1 MTRQELYERLNNGP
15 VILDGATG
23 SNLVKAGMPAGV
35 CPELW
40 ILDHPDVMLSLQKAY
55 VDAGTDILYAPTFSG
70 NRIKLS
76 EYGARDQVGSINEAL
91 VRLAKEA
98 AGDRALVAGDL
109 TMTGQTLEPV
119 GNLSLEEL
127 ISVYKEQVE
136 ALLFAE
142 PVGTRYFGRVVA
154 AEGDVVNI
162 SDTGS
167 LIVNGTTQ
175 GGEIL
180 FPTERRENDGME
192 YPLRVPEGCVY
203 VLGDYRT
210 NTRDSRDFGPIPL
223 ESVEGKVITILR
235 RRGL

>member
-1 MTRQELYERLNNGP
+1 MSGKKQLTIEQVIALRRQRLADRRGTRSLIFRLIFMALVGWLLFTQIFLITQNQGQGMFPSLKDGDLCIAFRSKAQTLMKQRFVRDDIIIYRVGEQSASRPRGPVKLWLARTLPVSLYEK
-15 VILDGATG
+15 V
-23 SNLVKAGMPAGV
+23 
-35 CPELW
+35 
-40 ILDHPDVMLSLQKAY
+40 
-55 VDAGTDILYAPTFSG
+55 
-70 NRIKLS
+70 
-76 EYGARDQVGSINEAL
+76 
-91 VRLAKEA
+91 
-98 AGDRALVAGDL
+98 
-109 TMTGQTLEPV
+109 
-119 GNLSLEEL
+119 
-127 ISVYKEQVE
+127 EQVE

-223 ESVEGKVITILR
+223 EIVEGKVITILR

>member
-1 MTRQELYERLNNGP
+1 MSGKKQLTIEQVIALRRQRLADRRGTRSLILRLIFVALVGWLLFTQIFLITQNQGQGMFPSLKDGDLCIAFRSKAQTLMKQRFMRDDIIIYRVGEQSASRPRGPVKLWLARTLPASLYEK
-15 VILDGATG
+15 V
-23 SNLVKAGMPAGV
+23 
-35 CPELW
+35 
-40 ILDHPDVMLSLQKAY
+40 
-55 VDAGTDILYAPTFSG
+55 
-70 NRIKLS
+70 
-76 EYGARDQVGSINEAL
+76 
-91 VRLAKEA
+91 
-98 AGDRALVAGDL
+98 
-109 TMTGQTLEPV
+109 
-119 GNLSLEEL
+119 
-127 ISVYKEQVE
+127 EQVE

>member
-1 MTRQELYERLNNGP
+1 MSGKKQLTIEQVIALRRQRLADRRGTRSLILRLIFVALVGWLLFTQIFLITQNQGQGMFPSLKDGDLCIAFRSKAQTLMKQRFVRDDIIIYRVGEQSASRPRGPVKLWLARTLPASLYEK
-15 VILDGATG
+15 V
-23 SNLVKAGMPAGV
+23 
-35 CPELW
+35 
-40 ILDHPDVMLSLQKAY
+40 
-55 VDAGTDILYAPTFSG
+55 
-70 NRIKLS
+70 
-76 EYGARDQVGSINEAL
+76 
-91 VRLAKEA
+91 
-98 AGDRALVAGDL
+98 
-109 TMTGQTLEPV
+109 
-119 GNLSLEEL
+119 
-127 ISVYKEQVE
+127 EQVE

>member
-1 MTRQELYERLNNGP
+1 MSGKKQLTIEQVIALRRQRLADRRGTRSLIFRLIFMALVGWLLFTQIFLITQNQGQGMFPSLKDGDLCIAFRSKAQTLMKQRFVRDDIIIYRVGEQSASRPRGPVKLWLARTLPASLYEK
-15 VILDGATG
+15 V
-23 SNLVKAGMPAGV
+23 
-35 CPELW
+35 
-40 ILDHPDVMLSLQKAY
+40 
-55 VDAGTDILYAPTFSG
+55 
-70 NRIKLS
+70 
-76 EYGARDQVGSINEAL
+76 
-91 VRLAKEA
+91 
-98 AGDRALVAGDL
+98 
-109 TMTGQTLEPV
+109 
-119 GNLSLEEL
+119 
-127 ISVYKEQVE
+127 EQVE

-223 ESVEGKVITILR
+223 EIVEGKVITILR